1 MIDLNLIRVFVAIYE
16 TGSLSAAGLRL
27 HVSQPSVSYNLAR
40 LRDLLG
46 EQLFTRT
53 REGMEA
59 TFFSKQIYP
68 KFRQAISD
76 IEGTIETTRNFNPA
90 LSARRFRVAMSDVGE
105 MFFLP
110 HIMRYLQTQA
120 PGVEIDILEVDIN
133 KLEEWLNTGMVDAAV
148 CNRGHLSIDSAAN
161 ILFVDKYVCLVS
173 QTHPRLGETLSM
185 ADYLAERHILVAPE
199 TGHNLVEER
208 LRELECGRKIALRLP
223 HFSVLPEVVA
233 TTDLLLTIPS
243 GLAALF
249 VSQHAV
255 RALELPFAVRTLDV
269 MLRWPR
275 HSERIPAQRWL
286 VSMLMDCLGHLL
298 NKTDHETSLGRG

>member
-1 MIDLNLIRVFVAIYE
+1 MTDLNLIRVFIAIYE

-27 HVSQPSVSYNLAR
+27 HVSQPSVSYSLAR

-53 REGMEA
+53 REGMA
-59 TFFSKQIYP
+59 PTFFSRQIYP

-76 IEGTIETTRNFNPA
+76 IEGTIEVTRNFNPA

-110 HIMRYLQTQA
+110 YIMRYLQAQA
-120 PGVEIDILEVDIN
+120 PDIEIDIIEVDIN
-133 KLEEWLNTGMVDAAV
+133 RLEEWLNTGMVDAAV
-148 CNRGHLSIDSAAN
+148 CNRGHLSIDSAAE
-161 ILFVDKYVCLVS
+161 ILFVDQYVCLVS
-173 QTHPRLGETLSM
+173 QMHPRLGKAITM
-185 ADYLAERHILVAPE
+185 ADYLAERHILVMPE

-223 HFSVLPEVVA
+223 HYSVLPDVVA

-249 VSQHAV
+249 AAQHAV
-255 RALELPFAVRTLDV
+255 RAVALPFDVRPLDV

-275 HSERIPAQRWL
+275 HSELVPAQRWL
-286 VSMLMDCLGHLL
+286 VSMLRDCLGHLL
-298 NKTDHETSLGRG
+298 DRVEPHDA